1 MYYHVCPS
9 CGSHLDPGEKC
20 DCTNI
25 KKETNPQPRE
35 RPLTKTSN
43 STTVS
48 LSTPKAKV
56 KVPRGCMNG

>member
-25 KKETNPQPRE
+25 KKETNPVPRE
-35 RPLTKTSN
+35 RPLPKVSK
-43 STTVS
+43 VS
-48 LSTPKAKV
+48 LAVPPAKV
-56 KVPRGCMNG
+56 NKVRGCMNG